1 MRQLSLFPEEQMSK
15 PSWFTS
21 ALDALGIGEIPG
33 WPDAF
38 GSSFLKRFQDYDMD
52 EIRVLSLFSGGG
64 GLDIGFHDAG
74 FTIVECNE
82 LVKKFATTLSL
93 NSTPKGRLHGS
104 KIVCMDINEYNPDV
118 ENIDFIIG
126 GPPCQTFSAA
136 GARAAGVN
144 GIDDDRGNLFKQYV
158 RILDKLKPKGFLF
171 ENVYRIVGAQGG
183 KPWKLI
189 QEAFQD
195 VGYRLHWR
203 ILDAADFGVPQFRE
217 RLIIV
222 GLQDGSFYFPYP
234 THGPDS
240 SLNGW
245 PSSKR

>member
-1 MRQLSLFPEEQMSK
+1 
-15 PSWFTS
+15 
-21 ALDALGIGEIPG
+21 
-33 WPDAF
+33 
-38 GSSFLKRFQDYDMD
+38 
-52 EIRVLSLFSGGG
+52 
-64 GLDIGFHDAG
+64 
-74 FTIVECNE
+74 
-82 LVKKFATTLSL
+82 
-93 NSTPKGRLHGS
+93 
-104 KIVCMDINEYNPDV
+104 MDINDYNPALND
-118 ENIDFIIG
+118 IDFIIG

-158 RILDKLKPKGFLF
+158 RILKQINPKGFLF

-189 QEAFQD
+189 QEAFRD
-195 VGYRLHWR
+195 AGYKLYWR

-222 GLQDGSFYFPYP
+222 GLKEGMFKFPCP

-240 SLNGW
+240 TDNRHYYSASIAIEGVNSKVGGGKVGGRHGHLLKDIPAGLNYSFYTDRMGHPTPYFGW
-245 PSSKR
+245 RSKFSDYLYKADPDTKV